1 MRGLDRSWSKL
12 FLLASHSMKSSCTSR
27 LSLRNTE
34 VLLQTHTPA
43 SAAMPRVSLWRAPE
57 VLTHHTTGD
66 SAQESPSQGLLY
78 ETSANQTT
86 PFHTSRDKIALQEP
100 HLLCITTLSLL
111 LPCFPPPCQLWFFL
125 PLIGDMALQFLKWLF
140 LGAVVMAVQ
149 AVNSL
154 AHLQA
159 LPQAALRTT
168 ASPNTHICHSL
179 PPGLSH
185 EPCAHLGNL
194 QPWYPSHSAWQPL
207 WSYSFSILP

>member
-1 MRGLDRSWSKL
+1 
-12 FLLASHSMKSSCTSR
+12 
-27 LSLRNTE
+27 
-34 VLLQTHTPA
+34 
-43 SAAMPRVSLWRAPE
+43 
-57 VLTHHTTGD
+57 
-66 SAQESPSQGLLY
+66 
-78 ETSANQTT
+78 
-86 PFHTSRDKIALQEP
+86 
-100 HLLCITTLSLL
+100 
-111 LPCFPPPCQLWFFL
+111 
-125 PLIGDMALQFLKWLF
+125 
-140 LGAVVMAVQ
+140 MAVQ

-207 WSYSFSILP
+207 WSYSFSILPLLLPVLVPGLQLAGGCYQPFPLVQNEDTFPTGLSHPAEGCTDSMVIQVDNYNEDIYVTQRHLSNHQSQMRLNPSESLNFWVKMCFLKAKASTEYIQPQGPGLCSASLKQSFVNHNLKSSSNGF